1 MEMAAQSRVHGGR
14 ICIAVR
20 ANAGAE
26 NAEDGFKRG
35 ARRDRRASS
44 WKIPGA
50 LCALGVSDR
59 LCVLSFRAVRRTG
72 RGERRVAEDGFN
84 AEFAEIAERLPGKIP
99 APCARSAFRDE
110 LIEPEQARS
119 ARHRRDHSHGH
130 VSDLRSVICGHERL
144 LDVRHGRPP
153 ELDAGVPPWL
163 ELSLHMANRTASD
176 TQSRDERARG
186 IDCPS
191 RFRRASTS
199 RRLIDA
205 AAMT

>member
-26 NAEDGFKRG
+26 NAEDGFKRSVVRG
-35 ARRDRRASS
+35 HAEVVWHERMGGGPD
-44 WKIPGA
+44 
-50 LCALGVSDR
+50 
-59 LCVLSFRAVRRTG
+59 LS
-72 RGERRVAEDGFN
+72 
-84 AEFAEIAERLPGKIP
+84 
-99 APCARSAFRDE
+99 
-110 LIEPEQARS
+110 
-119 ARHRRDHSHGH
+119 
-130 VSDLRSVICGHERL
+130 ERL

-163 ELSLHMANRTASD
+163 ELSLHMANRPASD
-176 TQSRDERARG
+176 TQSRDDRARG